1 MSHFNVQKRLRK
13 VQKTPIHPK
22 RQFVLQIC
30 FLDTVVTDPY
40 VLREEELERV
50 GVFSDFAATFHNISS
65 ECINDEHCIR
75 FSLVLVDRPST
86 VVFSESRSV
95 STLFFRDSVSMETS
109 EFAFSF
115 SCSSC
120 RVTDYQLFICA
131 VNMTPL
137 SNDRYSVLYA
147 FLFLASLDYR
157 QENRIGFRSDIL
169 MSATTLSKHL
179 SAGCVLC
186 PFFLFSPIPSSWM
199 FSMIVNA
206 SVFPCPANH
215 SAQLSSSPLS
225 KSN

>member
-1 MSHFNVQKRLRK
+1 M
-13 VQKTPIHPK
+13 
-22 RQFVLQIC
+22 
-30 FLDTVVTDPY
+30 
-40 VLREEELERV
+40 ERV
-50 GVFSDFAATFHNISS
+50 SVFSDFAATFHNISS

-120 RVTDYQLFICA
+120 RVTDYQLFIRA
-131 VNMTPL
+131 VNVTPL

-157 QENRIGFRSDIL
+157 QENRIGFVGGCCHKCGAGFNSRQGVYECPVPRPTPNYGTKCPRRI
-169 MSATTLSKHL
+169 ATLTKKQTD
-179 SAGCVLC
+179 
-186 PFFLFSPIPSSWM
+186 FLFKIEMGGKP
-199 FSMIVNA
+199 F
-206 SVFPCPANH
+206 
-215 SAQLSSSPLS
+215 
-225 KSN
+225 